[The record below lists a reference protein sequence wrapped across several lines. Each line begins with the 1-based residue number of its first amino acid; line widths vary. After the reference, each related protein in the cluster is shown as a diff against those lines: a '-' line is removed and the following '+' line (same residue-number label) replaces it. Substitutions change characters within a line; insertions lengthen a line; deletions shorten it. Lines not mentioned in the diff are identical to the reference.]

1 MPTTIHFCDLCNES
15 VPQSHLDTGLAFFR
29 KGRVVCAT
37 CDALMGGAATRS
49 EESSPLSA
57 GGPLGEG
64 PGDTA
69 GLAPGPLPGSPLTSP
84 AGLPVSSTGLAIL
97 PEPVPGATPG
107 SGPPGAT
114 SPEAVPRGRRGR
126 QGRSAGVGVASLTL
140 VLLGVLAWQG
150 HKQITGLDER
160 LDAEMGEMHGQ
171 LRRTSSAQRLG
182 ERRLLDE
189 QGQSERRVEAQLDAY
204 RDGFEA
210 ARKEI
215 REEIAGLSDELG
227 KFGESLERVQ
237 ESAAL
242 IRRHDDEIVALKT
255 SLGGIGG
262 DYNGV
267 LARLAELES
276 RPIAI
281 APMDP
286 LDAPILEEPDG
297 NQPPWVAL
305 LAGLESEI
313 DDERWMAVDELGQT
327 GDKAVVPHVLP
338 LLEDS
343 DTFVRMATARVLG
356 ELDAEEAAESLI
368 NALEDPEP
376 AVREAAMVALHA
388 ITSRDFGFDPY
399 GTPADRAKKVKAWR
413 QWLRSNS

>member
-15 VPQSHLDTGLAFFR
+15 VPQSHLDTGLAFLR

-37 CDALMGGAATRS
+37 CDALMGGAETRS
-49 EESSPLSA
+49 SEPSVSGGSVPAGIGSMMVGA
-57 GGPLGEG
+57 GGM
-64 PGDTA
+64 PGM
-69 GLAPGPLPGSPLTSP
+69 
-84 AGLPVSSTGLAIL
+84 PVSGSGLAIL
-97 PEPVPGATPG
+97 TEPSTVPPDPSTA
-107 SGPPGAT
+107 AAA
-114 SPEAVPRGRRGR
+114 EASTRGRRSR
-126 QGRSAGVGVASLTL
+126 QGRSAGVGVGSLAL
-140 VLLGVLAWQG
+140 VLIGIVAWQG
-150 HKQITGLDER
+150 HQRLSGLDDR
-160 LDAEMGEMHGQ
+160 LDSEVGEMHGQ

-189 QGQSERRVEAQLDAY
+189 QGQTERRVESQLAAY

-210 ARKEI
+210 ARKQI
-215 REEIAGLSDELG
+215 DEEVAGLSAELG
-227 KFGESLERVQ
+227 KFGESLARVQ
-237 ESAAL
+237 ESAGL
-242 IRRHDDEIVALKT
+242 IRRHDDEIVALKNT
-255 SLGGIGG
+255 LGGIGG

-281 APMDP
+281 APADP
-286 LDAPILEEPDG
+286 LDAPIMEEPGG
-297 NQPPWVAL
+297 NQPSWVAL
-305 LAGLESEI
+305 LPGLDSEI

-327 GDKAVVPHVLP
+327 GDRAVVPHVLP

-356 ELDAEEAAESLI
+356 ELEAEEAAGSLI

-399 GTPADRAKKVKAWR
+399 GTPADRGKKVKAWR
-413 QWLRSNS
+413 QWERSNS